1 MVRFMK
7 VRKKDLIEADVSHGT
22 PDFHLFVHEDI
33 FVYRNGV
40 INPHWH
46 NEFEI
51 IYLDK
56 GYGKFYIDGDEY
68 KIKAGDFLFVN
79 SGSIHSGEELVR
91 RSIGYAI
98 VFDLKLL
105 FSEDP
110 DYCKHEYFLP
120 LLNKKVYIPALINDD
135 FIRDDIKKIID
146 SFLEKSYG
154 YELCIK
160 SLLFDIF
167 WRLFKYYAKKQQ
179 EGGRLGY
186 KTERIKDVLN
196 YINQNYNKDLS
207 LDELSKQVDMS
218 KFYLCRLFK
227 DSLKMSPIE
236 YINKI
241 RVEKSV
247 ELLINTDMSISE
259 IALECGFNNISY
271 FIKVF
276 KKYMNITPLK
286 FRKQNF

>member
-1 MVRFMK
+1 MK
-7 VRKKDLIEADVSHGT
+7 VRKKDLIESDVSHGT

-33 FVYRNGV
+33 FVYKNGI

-46 NEFEI
+46 SEFEF
-51 IYLDK
+51 IYLEK
-56 GYGKFYIDGDEY
+56 GYAKFYIDGDEY
-68 KIKAGDFLFVN
+68 KIEAGDFLFVN

-98 VFDLKLL
+98 VFDLRLL
-105 FSEDP
+105 FSEEP

-120 LLNKKVYIPALINDD
+120 LLNKRIYIPS
-135 FIRDDIKKIID
+135 FVKDDIIREDIRKIIS
-146 SFLEKSYG
+146 SFIEKSYG
-154 YELCIK
+154 YELHIK
-160 SLLFDIF
+160 SLLFSIF
-167 WRLFKYYAKKQQ
+167 WRLFKFHAERQK
-179 EGGRLGY
+179 ENGRLGY

-196 YINQNYNKDLS
+196 YINQNFSKDLT

-227 DSLKMSPIE
+227 DSLRMSPVE
-236 YINKI
+236 YINKVRI
-241 RVEKSV
+241 EKAT

-276 KKYMNITPLK
+276 KRYMNITPLK